1 MTKKEAAQVRAWLK
15 QEIAEQ
21 EARYKKI
28 AASMD
33 SLSGQRK
40 RWILEFYKRIQTRGF
55 SVHAGIR
62 RKIKP
67 EEIPPL
73 PKGKIRVVY

>member
-1 MTKKEAAQVRAWLK
+1 MTKKEAAQVRAWLM
-15 QEIAEQ
+15 QEIKEQ
-21 EARYKKI
+21 EERYKKI
-28 AASMD
+28 VKSMD
-33 SLSGQRK
+33 ALSERRQR
-40 RWILEFYKRIQTRGF
+40 WVQEFYQRIQTRGF

-73 PKGKIRVVY
+73 PKQKIRVVY